1 MFQLLMYLIINFVDI
16 SFKFPDLVS
25 KNKNSNFVGYAEP
38 RGLVSGLCCG
48 VLIKQ
53 LKTIEKFTKLLQF
66 FCGTPHSVIYFKFT
80 FFMRH
85 NFNEQ

>member
-38 RGLVSGLCCG
+38 RGLVSGLGCG
-48 VLIKQ
+48 VLIKHWKQ
-53 LKTIEKFTKLLQF
+53 LKSSQNFCSF
-66 FCGTPHSVIYFKFT
+66 FVALHTV
-80 FFMRH
+80 
-85 NFNEQ
+85 